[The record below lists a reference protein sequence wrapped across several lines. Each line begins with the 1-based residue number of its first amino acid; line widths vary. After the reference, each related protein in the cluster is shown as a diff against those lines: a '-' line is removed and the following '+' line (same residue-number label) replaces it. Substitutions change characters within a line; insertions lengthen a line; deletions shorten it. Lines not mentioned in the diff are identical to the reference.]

1 MKELKVLIALAKRG
15 ALDKNIT
22 IKTVDLGKEVK
33 ISQQTASRILI
44 KLTKAGLITRFREI
58 KGYVLKI
65 TSPGRDLLQDI
76 NFDLNGI
83 LKKIGEIEIKGK
95 VVDGLKDG
103 KYYMNL
109 EEYKKNIEKKLGF
122 EPYPGTLNIILTDAE
137 STEAKERL
145 QRMKGVT
152 IEGFKR
158 GDRIFGSIKC
168 FKCNIDGI
176 EASIIIPERSHYG
189 SEIVELI
196 SPLELRKRMKLK
208 SGDEIIVRLAENENQ

>member
-1 MKELKVLIALAKRG
+1 MKELKVLIALSKRG

-22 IKTVDLGKEVK
+22 IKTVDLGREIK
-33 ISQQTASRILI
+33 IPQQTVSRLLI
-44 KLTKAGLITRFREI
+44 KLTEAGLITRVKEI
-58 KGYVLKI
+58 RGYVLKI
-65 TSPGRDLLQDI
+65 TPLGRNLLR
-76 NFDLNGI
+76 NLNLDLNEI
-83 LKKIGEIEIKGK
+83 FKKIGGIEIKGK

-103 KYYMNL
+103 KYYLNL
-109 EEYKKNIEKKLGF
+109 EEYKKNIKKELGF

-137 STEAKERL
+137 SIEAKERL
-145 QRMKGVT
+145 QRMNGVM

-168 FKCNIDGI
+168 FKCDLYGI

-196 SPLELRKRMKLK
+196 SPFELRKRMKLK
-208 SGDEIIVRLAENENQ
+208 SGDEIIVRLVGNENQ